1 MDRKIINNFTIKN
14 FLKIKYKNLNK
25 KVLLID
31 RGLAESAILN
41 SLFSYNLNKKFLFD
55 IELLNNISEKNLISK
70 IYKSFGIKKLIN
82 INFKDNLNRISLIFF
97 VNIDFWLTTFKILYF
112 GRSWFIK
119 NFALKEIYFGDL
131 IYDEYIRKNHNFLKR
146 NLININFLKLLFI
159 SIFKINFLNN
169 IISKKNYKYVISP
182 TDTYASNAALGLRIA
197 LKKKIKVLN
206 ILSNR
211 LRVYT
216 KPIEAE
222 RIEFVFDL
230 EFLKDKKIFCGNW
243 KKKFN
248 IMLSERYR
256 GKIKYHTAK
265 DAYFKKKLINKN
277 EFLKLFKFNGK
288 KFKRLVFFAPHC
300 FSDANHRA
308 GKLIFDDYYEQFQ
321 NTIRLAEKDKDSLW
335 IIKIHPQSYKYKE
348 ENLIYKLLQKK
359 SKNIVICPKNL
370 STYSLIK
377 FSDLII
383 TGRGTIGL
391 EASCL
396 GKKPLLAGESF
407 YSNFG
412 ITHNPLNVNDY
423 NKKLL
428 DYKLSSKLNK
438 KQIICAKKLF
448 YLLVFKNSHIKK
460 DQILVTN
467 YLKADIKSNRMIQ
480 QFLTPDEFLKDI
492 TKKLD
497 KKIDL
502 SKDKIFQSFEEIFI
516 KKG

>member
-1 MDRKIINNFTIKN
+1 MTI
-14 FLKIKYKNLNK
+14 
-25 KVLLID
+25 
-31 RGLAESAILN
+31 
-41 SLFSYNLNKKFLFD
+41 SLF
-55 IELLNNISEKNLISK
+55 LLC
-70 IYKSFGIKKLIN
+70 
-82 INFKDNLNRISLIFF
+82 
-97 VNIDFWLTTFKILYF
+97 
-112 GRSWFIK
+112 
-119 NFALKEIYFGDL
+119 
-131 IYDEYIRKNHNFLKR
+131 YIC
-146 NLININFLKLLFI
+146 
-159 SIFKINFLNN
+159 
-169 IISKKNYKYVISP
+169 
-182 TDTYASNAALGLRIA
+182 TG
-197 LKKKIKVLN
+197 VL
-206 ILSNR
+206 
-211 LRVYT
+211 
-216 KPIEAE
+216 
-222 RIEFVFDL
+222 
-230 EFLKDKKIFCGNW
+230 
-243 KKKFN
+243 
-248 IMLSERYR
+248 
-256 GKIKYHTAK
+256 
-265 DAYFKKKLINKN
+265 
-277 EFLKLFKFNGK
+277 
-288 KFKRLVFFAPHC
+288 
-300 FSDANHRA
+300 
-308 GKLIFDDYYEQFQ
+308 
-321 NTIRLAEKDKDSLW
+321 LAEKDKDSLW

-412 ITHNPLNVNDY
+412 ITHIPLNVNDY

-497 KKIDL
+497 KKQIT
-502 SKDKIFQSFEEIFI
+502 K
-516 KKG
+516 

>member
-197 LKKKIKVLN
+197 LKKKN
-206 ILSNR
+206 
-211 LRVYT
+211 
-216 KPIEAE
+216 
-222 RIEFVFDL
+222 
-230 EFLKDKKIFCGNW
+230 
-243 KKKFN
+243 
-248 IMLSERYR
+248 
-256 GKIKYHTAK
+256 
-265 DAYFKKKLINKN
+265 
-277 EFLKLFKFNGK
+277 
-288 KFKRLVFFAPHC
+288 
-300 FSDANHRA
+300 
-308 GKLIFDDYYEQFQ
+308 
-321 NTIRLAEKDKDSLW
+321 
-335 IIKIHPQSYKYKE
+335 
-348 ENLIYKLLQKK
+348 
-359 SKNIVICPKNL
+359 
-370 STYSLIK
+370 
-377 FSDLII
+377 
-383 TGRGTIGL
+383 
-391 EASCL
+391 
-396 GKKPLLAGESF
+396 
-407 YSNFG
+407 
-412 ITHNPLNVNDY
+412 
-423 NKKLL
+423 
-428 DYKLSSKLNK
+428 
-438 KQIICAKKLF
+438 
-448 YLLVFKNSHIKK
+448 
-460 DQILVTN
+460 
-467 YLKADIKSNRMIQ
+467 
-480 QFLTPDEFLKDI
+480 
-492 TKKLD
+492 
-497 KKIDL
+497 
-502 SKDKIFQSFEEIFI
+502 
-516 KKG
+516 